1 MHKIQLIPQ
10 IGLKID
16 GVGQI
21 NFGDTK
27 QQVSALLGP
36 FEANAGDE
44 NRVAYAQY
52 GFFADFSK
60 SSGTFEAAEF
70 WNDGAQN
77 VSQVFIYEQE
87 VLRTDAQK
95 ILKMLTEK
103 NKGTAIEGWFYNIDV
118 IYSGG
123 NPANALAIIAQYKTD
138 GTYEESKQ
146 FLLQDLEKA
155 TFFSAFGIGY
165 KGYCQAGFEQTQAIL
180 NS

>member
-1 MHKIQLIPQ
+1 MHKIQLMPQ

-16 GVGQI
+16 GIGQI
-21 NFGDTK
+21 NFGDSK
-27 QQVSALLGP
+27 QQVSAAIGA
-36 FEANAGDE
+36 FETIAGTE
-44 NRVAYAQY
+44 NRVTYAQY
-52 GFFADFSK
+52 GFFADFNK

-77 VSQVFIYEQE
+77 VSQVFIYEQD

-95 ILKMLTEK
+95 ILTMLTEK
-103 NKGTAIEGWFYNIDV
+103 NQAPANEGWFYNIDV

-146 FLLQDLEKA
+146 FLLEDLEKA
-155 TFFSAFGIGY
+155 KFFSAFGIGY
-165 KGYCQAGFEQTQAIL
+165 KGYCQAGFDAIQAIL
-180 NS
+180 NG